1 MIGLLGGAG
10 GNRDDEYQ
18 RDEQSARVA
27 HEATAI
33 QVFGKMRLCHI
44 CRVKLIVA
52 CYMSLRIATTDG
64 GSARQRY
71 GIKLTRLTIHAKTFV
86 DGLEN
91 GQTL

>member
-18 RDEQSARVA
+18 REEQSARVA
-27 HEATAI
+27 REATAI
-33 QVFGKMRLCHI
+33 QVFGKMRMCHI
-44 CRVKLIVA
+44 CRVKLIVV
-52 CYMSLRIATTDG
+52 CYMTVRTATTDG

-71 GIKLTRLTIHAKTFV
+71 GIKLTWLTMYAKTFV